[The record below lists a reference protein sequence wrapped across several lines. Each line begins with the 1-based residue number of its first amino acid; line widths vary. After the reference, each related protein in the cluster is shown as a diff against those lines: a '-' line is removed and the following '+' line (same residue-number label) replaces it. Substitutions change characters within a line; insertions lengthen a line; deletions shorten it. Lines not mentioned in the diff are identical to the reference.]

1 MFIMEW
7 PLKSDRYQC
16 FPEVDRAGWFPLD
29 VAAVKLVKGQRPML
43 DVLMTDIG

>member
-7 PLKSDRYQC
+7 PLKSDRYEC

-29 VAAVKLVKGQRPML
+29 VAAVKLLKGQRLL
-43 DVLMTDIG
+43 DVLMTVIG